1 MLKNKKII
9 VALTGSIAAYKAAE
23 LVRLIKKSEAEV
35 RIIMTDAAKEF
46 ITPITMQALSGHPIH
61 SNLLDTEA
69 EAAMGHITLAKW
81 ADAIIV
87 SPCSAN
93 TLAKISQGL
102 GDDLLTAV
110 ILASEAKVFLAP
122 AMNQQM
128 WNAKITQENVV
139 KASLL
144 GHKILGPGEGE
155 QACGDNGSG
164 RMLEPEEIFAALEAF
179 SLSLLAGKKVL
190 ITAGPTQEPIDPVRY
205 LSNHSSGKM
214 GYALAEAAEA
224 AGASVTLIS
233 GPVNLRASSS
243 IEIINVVT
251 AKDMHTEVKKCIE
264 AADVFI
270 GCAAVSDYSPVT
282 TEPQKIK
289 KNLHEN
295 LVLELEPNPDILK
308 FVSENYSNK
317 IIIGFSAETENIE
330 DFARKKLVAKNL
342 DFIVANDVSRNDI
355 AFNAAENEVLI
366 ISKDKTKALPKASK
380 ILVAHQILNY
390 IHQDSLLH

>member
-1 MLKNKKII
+1 MLKNKNII

-46 ITPITMQALSGHPIH
+46 ITPITMQALSGYPIH

-69 EAAMGHITLAKW
+69 EAAMGHIELAKW
-81 ADAIIV
+81 ADVIVV

-102 GDDLLTAV
+102 GSDLLTAV
-110 ILASEAKVFLAP
+110 ILATEAKIFLAP

-128 WNAKITQENVV
+128 WNAQITQENVV
-139 KASLL
+139 RASSL

-155 QACGDNGSG
+155 QACGDIGSG
-164 RMLEPEEIFAALEAF
+164 RMLEPEEIFAALEAL
-179 SLSLLAGKKVL
+179 SLSLLEGKKVL

-224 AGASVTLIS
+224 AGASVTLVS

-243 IEIINVVT
+243 IEVIDVVT
-251 AKDMHTEVKKCIE
+251 AKDMFAEVKRSIE
-264 AADVFI
+264 AADIFI
-270 GCAAVSDYSPVT
+270 GCAAVADYSPVNT
-282 TEPQKIK
+282 HSQKIK
-289 KNLHEN
+289 KNLNEN
-295 LVLELEPNPDILK
+295 LLLELEPNPDILK

-317 IIIGFSAETENIE
+317 TIIGFSAETENVE
-330 DFARKKLVAKNL
+330 DFAREKLVAKNL

-366 ISKDKTKALPKASK
+366 ISKDKTKALAKASK

>member
-1 MLKNKKII
+1 MLKNKNII
-9 VALTGSIAAYKAAE
+9 IALTGSIAAYKAAE
-23 LVRLIKKSEAEV
+23 LVRLIKKSNAEV

-46 ITPITMQALSGHPIH
+46 ITPITMQALSGNPIH

-69 EAAMGHITLAKW
+69 EAAMGHIELAKW

-110 ILASEAKVFLAP
+110 ILATKAKVFLAP

-128 WNAKITQENVV
+128 WNAKITQENVA
-139 KASLL
+139 KISRH

-164 RMLEPEEIFAALEAF
+164 RMAEPEEIFAELEAF
-179 SLSLLAGKKVL
+179 CLNLLAGKKVL
-190 ITAGPTQEPIDPVRY
+190 ITAGPTQEHIDPVRY

-214 GYALAEAAEA
+214 GYALAEAAQA
-224 AGASVTLIS
+224 GGASVTLVS
-233 GPVNLRASSS
+233 GPVNLRVSSS
-243 IEIINVVT
+243 INLINVVT
-251 AKDMHTEVKKCIE
+251 ANEMLAEVKRFIE
-264 AADVFI
+264 VSDIFI
-270 GCAAVSDYSPVT
+270 GCAAVADYSPVST
-282 TEPQKIK
+282 SPQKIK
-289 KNLHEN
+289 KNLKDN
-295 LVLELEPNPDILK
+295 LLLELKPNPDILK

-317 IIIGFSAETENIE
+317 TIVGFSAETENLE
-330 DFARKKLVAKNL
+330 DFARQKLVAKNL
-342 DFIVANDVSRNDI
+342 DFIIANDVSRNDI
-355 AFNAAENEVLI
+355 AFNADENEVLI
-366 ISKDKTKALPKASK
+366 ISKDKTKTLPKASK

-390 IHQDSLLH
+390 IHQDSILH

>member
-1 MLKNKKII
+1 MLKNKNII

-46 ITPITMQALSGHPIH
+46 ITPITMQALSGNPIH
-61 SNLLDTEA
+61 SNLLDMEA
-69 EAAMGHITLAKW
+69 EAAMGHIELAKW
-81 ADAIIV
+81 ADAIVV

-93 TLAKISQGL
+93 TLAKISQGH
-102 GDDLLTAV
+102 GSDLLTAV
-110 ILASEAKVFLAP
+110 ILATEAKVFLAP

-128 WNAKITQENVV
+128 WNAQITQENVA

-155 QACGDNGSG
+155 QACGDIGSG
-164 RMLEPEEIFAALEAF
+164 RMLEPEEIVAVLEAF
-179 SLSLLAGKKVL
+179 SLSLLGGKKVL

-224 AGASVTLIS
+224 AGASVTLVS

-243 IEIINVVT
+243 IEVIDVVT
-251 AKDMHTEVKKCIE
+251 AKDMFAAVKRSIE
-264 AADVFI
+264 AADIFI
-270 GCAAVSDYSPVT
+270 GCAAVADYSPVNKHS
-282 TEPQKIK
+282 QKIK
-289 KNLHEN
+289 KNLNEN
-295 LVLELEPNPDILK
+295 LMLELEPNPDILK

-317 IIIGFSAETENIE
+317 TIIGFSAETENVE
-330 DFARKKLVAKNL
+330 DFARDKLIAKNL

-366 ISKDKTKALPKASK
+366 ISKDKTKALAKASK

-390 IHQDSLLH
+390 IYQDSLLH

>member
-1 MLKNKKII
+1 MLKNKNII
-9 VALTGSIAAYKAAE
+9 IALTGSIAAYKAAE
-23 LVRLIKKSEAEV
+23 LVRLIKKSGAEV

-46 ITPITMQALSGHPIH
+46 ITPITMQALSGNPIH
-61 SNLLDTEA
+61 SNLLDMEA
-69 EAAMGHITLAKW
+69 EAAMGHIELAKW
-81 ADAIIV
+81 ADAIVV

-102 GDDLLTAV
+102 GSDLLTAV

-128 WNAKITQENVV
+128 WNAQITQENVV
-139 KASLL
+139 RASSL

-155 QACGDNGSG
+155 QACGDIGSG

-179 SLSLLAGKKVL
+179 SLSLLGGKKVL

-224 AGASVTLIS
+224 AGASVTLVS

-243 IEIINVVT
+243 IEVIDVVT
-251 AKDMHTEVKKCIE
+251 AKDMFAEVKRSIE
-264 AADVFI
+264 AADIFI
-270 GCAAVSDYSPVT
+270 GCAAVADYSPVNT
-282 TEPQKIK
+282 HSQKIK
-289 KNLHEN
+289 KNLNEN
-295 LVLELEPNPDILK
+295 LLLELEPNPDILK

-317 IIIGFSAETENIE
+317 TIIGFSAETENVE
-330 DFARKKLVAKNL
+330 DFAREKLVAKNL

-366 ISKDKTKALPKASK
+366 ISKDKTKALAKASK

>member
-1 MLKNKKII
+1 MLKNKNII

-23 LVRLIKKSEAEV
+23 LVRLIKKSGAEV

-46 ITPITMQALSGHPIH
+46 ITPITMQALSGNPIH
-61 SNLLDTEA
+61 SNLLDMEA
-69 EAAMGHITLAKW
+69 EAAMGHIELAKW
-81 ADAIIV
+81 ADAIVV

-102 GDDLLTAV
+102 GSDLLTAV

-128 WNAKITQENVV
+128 WNAQITQENVV
-139 KASLL
+139 RASSL

-155 QACGDNGSG
+155 QACGDIGSG

-179 SLSLLAGKKVL
+179 SLSLLGGKKVL

-224 AGASVTLIS
+224 AGASVTLVS

-243 IEIINVVT
+243 IEVIDVVT
-251 AKDMHTEVKKCIE
+251 AKDMFAEVKRSIE
-264 AADVFI
+264 AADIFI
-270 GCAAVSDYSPVT
+270 GCAAVADYSPLNT
-282 TEPQKIK
+282 HSQKIK
-289 KNLHEN
+289 KNLNEN
-295 LVLELEPNPDILK
+295 LLLELEPNPDILK

-317 IIIGFSAETENIE
+317 TIIGFSAETENVE
-330 DFARKKLVAKNL
+330 DFAREKLVAKNL

-366 ISKDKTKALPKASK
+366 ISKDKTKALAKASK

-390 IHQDSLLH
+390 IYQDSLLH

>member
-1 MLKNKKII
+1 MLKNKNII

-23 LVRLIKKSEAEV
+23 LVRLIKKSGAEV

-46 ITPITMQALSGHPIH
+46 ITPITMQALSGNPIH
-61 SNLLDTEA
+61 SNLLDMEA
-69 EAAMGHITLAKW
+69 EAAMGHIELAKW
-81 ADAIIV
+81 ADAIVV

-102 GDDLLTAV
+102 GSDLLTTV

-128 WNAKITQENVV
+128 WNAQITQENVV
-139 KASLL
+139 RASSL

-155 QACGDNGSG
+155 QACGDIGSG

-179 SLSLLAGKKVL
+179 SLSLLGGKKVL

-224 AGASVTLIS
+224 AGASVTLVS

-243 IEIINVVT
+243 IEVIYVVT
-251 AKDMHTEVKKCIE
+251 AKDMFAEVKRSIK
-264 AADVFI
+264 AADIFI
-270 GCAAVSDYSPVT
+270 GCAAVADYSPLNT
-282 TEPQKIK
+282 HSQKIK
-289 KNLHEN
+289 KNLNEN
-295 LVLELEPNPDILK
+295 LLLELEPNPDILK

-317 IIIGFSAETENIE
+317 TIIGFSAETENVE
-330 DFARKKLVAKNL
+330 DFAREKLVAKNL

-366 ISKDKTKALPKASK
+366 ISKDKTKALAKASK

>member
-1 MLKNKKII
+1 MLKNKNII
-9 VALTGSIAAYKAAE
+9 IALTGSIAAYKAAE
-23 LVRLIKKSEAEV
+23 LVRLIKKSNAEV

-46 ITPITMQALSGHPIH
+46 ITPITMQALSGNPIH

-69 EAAMGHITLAKW
+69 EAAMGHIELAKW

-110 ILASEAKVFLAP
+110 ILATKAKVFLAP

-128 WNAKITQENVV
+128 WNAKITQENVA
-139 KASLL
+139 KISRH

-164 RMLEPEEIFAALEAF
+164 RMVEPEEIFAELEAF
-179 SLSLLAGKKVL
+179 CLNLLAGKKVL
-190 ITAGPTQEPIDPVRY
+190 ITAGPTQEHIDPVRY

-214 GYALAEAAEA
+214 GYALAEAAQA
-224 AGASVTLIS
+224 GGASVTLVS
-233 GPVNLRASSS
+233 GPVNLRVSSS
-243 IEIINVVT
+243 INLINVVT
-251 AKDMHTEVKKCIE
+251 ANEMLAEVKRFIE
-264 AADVFI
+264 VSDIFI
-270 GCAAVSDYSPVT
+270 GCAAVADYSPVST
-282 TEPQKIK
+282 SPQKIK
-289 KNLHEN
+289 KNLKDN
-295 LVLELEPNPDILK
+295 LLLELKPNPDILK

-317 IIIGFSAETENIE
+317 TIVGFSAETENLE
-330 DFARKKLVAKNL
+330 DFARQKLVAKNL
-342 DFIVANDVSRNDI
+342 DFIIANDVSRNDI
-355 AFNAAENEVLI
+355 AFNADENEVLI
-366 ISKDKTKALPKASK
+366 ISRDKTKTLPKASK

-390 IHQDSLLH
+390 IHQDSILH

>member
-110 ILASEAKVFLAP
+110 ILASKAKVFLAP

-155 QACGDNGSG
+155 QACGDTGSG

-270 GCAAVSDYSPVT
+270 GCAAVADYSPVT
-282 TEPQKIK
+282 TQPQKIK

>member
-155 QACGDNGSG
+155 QACGDTGSG

-224 AGASVTLIS
+224 AGACVTLIS

-270 GCAAVSDYSPVT
+270 GCAAVADYSPVT
-282 TEPQKIK
+282 TQPQKIK

-380 ILVAHQILNY
+380 ILLAQIF
-390 IHQDSLLH
+390 

>member
-23 LVRLIKKSEAEV
+23 LVRLIKKSQAEV

-139 KASLL
+139 KVSLL

-155 QACGDNGSG
+155 QACGDTGSG

-270 GCAAVSDYSPVT
+270 GCAAVADYSPVT
-282 TEPQKIK
+282 TQPQKIK

-380 ILVAHQILNY
+380 ILLAHQILNY

>member
-1 MLKNKKII
+1 MLKNKNII

-46 ITPITMQALSGHPIH
+46 ITPITMQALSGNPIH
-61 SNLLDTEA
+61 SNLLDMEA
-69 EAAMGHITLAKW
+69 EAAMGHIELAKW
-81 ADAIIV
+81 ADAIVV

-102 GDDLLTAV
+102 GGDLLTAV

-128 WNAKITQENVV
+128 WNAQITQENVV
-139 KASLL
+139 RASSL

-155 QACGDNGSG
+155 QACGDIGSG

-179 SLSLLAGKKVL
+179 SLSLLGGKKVL

-224 AGASVTLIS
+224 AGASVTLVS

-243 IEIINVVT
+243 IEVIDVVT
-251 AKDMHTEVKKCIE
+251 AKDMFAEVKRSIE
-264 AADVFI
+264 AADIFI
-270 GCAAVSDYSPVT
+270 GCAAVADYSPVNT
-282 TEPQKIK
+282 HSQKIK
-289 KNLHEN
+289 KNLNEN
-295 LVLELEPNPDILK
+295 LLLELEPNPDILK

-317 IIIGFSAETENIE
+317 TIIGFSAETENVE
-330 DFARKKLVAKNL
+330 DFAREKLVAKNL

-366 ISKDKTKALPKASK
+366 ISKDKTKSLAKASK

>member
-1 MLKNKKII
+1 MLRNKKII

-164 RMLEPEEIFAALEAF
+164 RMLEPDEIFAALEAF

-270 GCAAVSDYSPVT
+270 GCAAVADYSPVT
-282 TEPQKIK
+282 TQPQKIK

>member
-1 MLKNKKII
+1 MLKNKNII

-46 ITPITMQALSGHPIH
+46 ITPITMQALSGNPIH

-69 EAAMGHITLAKW
+69 EAAMGHIELAKW
-81 ADAIIV
+81 ADVIVV

-102 GDDLLTAV
+102 GSDLLTAV
-110 ILASEAKVFLAP
+110 ILATEAKIFLAP

-128 WNAKITQENVV
+128 WNAQITQKNVV

-155 QACGDNGSG
+155 QACGDVGSG
-164 RMLEPEEIFAALEAF
+164 RMLEPDEIFAALEAF
-179 SLSLLAGKKVL
+179 ASSILGGKKVL

-224 AGASVTLIS
+224 AGASVTLVS

-243 IEIINVVT
+243 IKVIDIVT
-251 AKDMHTEVKKCIE
+251 AKDMFAQVKRYIE
-264 AADVFI
+264 PADIFI
-270 GCAAVSDYSPVT
+270 GCAAVADYSPVNKH
-282 TEPQKIK
+282 PQKIK
-289 KNLHEN
+289 KNLDKN
-295 LVLELEPNPDILK
+295 LMLELEPNPDILK

-317 IIIGFSAETENIE
+317 TIIGFSAETENIE
-330 DFARKKLVAKNL
+330 GFAREKLVAKNL

-366 ISKDKTKALPKASK
+366 ISKDKTKALTKASK

-390 IHQDSLLH
+390 IYQDSLLH

>member
-1 MLKNKKII
+1 MLKNKNII

-23 LVRLIKKSEAEV
+23 LVRLIKKSGAEV

-46 ITPITMQALSGHPIH
+46 ITPITMQALSGNPIH
-61 SNLLDTEA
+61 SNLLDMEA
-69 EAAMGHITLAKW
+69 EAAMGHIELAKW
-81 ADAIIV
+81 ADAIVV

-102 GDDLLTAV
+102 GSDLLTAV

-128 WNAKITQENVV
+128 WNAQITQENVV
-139 KASLL
+139 RASSL

-155 QACGDNGSG
+155 QACGDIGSG
-164 RMLEPEEIFAALEAF
+164 RMLEPEEIFAALKAF
-179 SLSLLAGKKVL
+179 SLSLLGGKKVL

-224 AGASVTLIS
+224 AGASVTLVS

-243 IEIINVVT
+243 IEVIDVVT
-251 AKDMHTEVKKCIE
+251 AKDMFAEVKRSIE
-264 AADVFI
+264 AADIFI
-270 GCAAVSDYSPVT
+270 GCAAVADYSPLNT
-282 TEPQKIK
+282 HSQKIK
-289 KNLHEN
+289 KNLNEN
-295 LVLELEPNPDILK
+295 LLLELEPNPDILK

-317 IIIGFSAETENIE
+317 TIIGFSAETENVE
-330 DFARKKLVAKNL
+330 DFAREKLVAKNL

-366 ISKDKTKALPKASK
+366 ISKDKTKALAKASK

>member
-1 MLKNKKII
+1 MLKNKNII

-46 ITPITMQALSGHPIH
+46 ITPITMQALSGNPIH

-69 EAAMGHITLAKW
+69 EAAMGHIELAKW
-81 ADAIIV
+81 ADVIVV

-102 GDDLLTAV
+102 GSDLLTAV
-110 ILASEAKVFLAP
+110 ILATEAKIFLAP

-128 WNAKITQENVV
+128 WNAQITQENVV
-139 KASLL
+139 RASSL

-155 QACGDNGSG
+155 QACGDIGSG
-164 RMLEPEEIFAALEAF
+164 RMLEPEEIFAALEAL
-179 SLSLLAGKKVL
+179 SLSLLEGKKVL

-224 AGASVTLIS
+224 AGASVTLVS

-243 IEIINVVT
+243 IEVIDVVT
-251 AKDMHTEVKKCIE
+251 AKDMFAEVKRSIE
-264 AADVFI
+264 AADIFI
-270 GCAAVSDYSPVT
+270 GCAAVADYSPVNT
-282 TEPQKIK
+282 HSQKIK
-289 KNLHEN
+289 KNLNEN
-295 LVLELEPNPDILK
+295 LLLELEPNPDILK

-317 IIIGFSAETENIE
+317 TIIGFSAETENVE
-330 DFARKKLVAKNL
+330 DFAREKLVAKNL

-366 ISKDKTKALPKASK
+366 ISKDKTKALAKASK

>member
-1 MLKNKKII
+1 MLKNKNII
-9 VALTGSIAAYKAAE
+9 IALTGSIAAYKAAE
-23 LVRLIKKSEAEV
+23 LVRLIKKSNAEV

-46 ITPITMQALSGHPIH
+46 ITPITMQALSGNPIH

-69 EAAMGHITLAKW
+69 EAAMGHIELAKW

-110 ILASEAKVFLAP
+110 ILATKAKVFLAP

-128 WNAKITQENVV
+128 WNAKITQENVA
-139 KASLL
+139 KISRH

-164 RMLEPEEIFAALEAF
+164 RMVEPEEIFAELEAF
-179 SLSLLAGKKVL
+179 CLNLLSGKKVL
-190 ITAGPTQEPIDPVRY
+190 ITAGPTQEHIDPVRY

-214 GYALAEAAEA
+214 GYALAEAAQA
-224 AGASVTLIS
+224 GGASVTLVS

-243 IEIINVVT
+243 INLINVVT
-251 AKDMHTEVKKCIE
+251 ANEMLAEVKRFIE
-264 AADVFI
+264 VSDIFI
-270 GCAAVSDYSPVT
+270 GCAAVADYSPVST
-282 TEPQKIK
+282 SPQKIK
-289 KNLHEN
+289 KNLKDN
-295 LVLELEPNPDILK
+295 LLLELKPNPDILK

-317 IIIGFSAETENIE
+317 TIVGFSAETENLE
-330 DFARKKLVAKNL
+330 DFARQKLVAKNL
-342 DFIVANDVSRNDI
+342 DFIIANDVSRNDI
-355 AFNAAENEVLI
+355 AFNADENEVLI
-366 ISKDKTKALPKASK
+366 ISRDKTKTLPKAAK

-390 IHQDSLLH
+390 IYQDSILH

>member
-1 MLKNKKII
+1 MLKNKNII

-23 LVRLIKKSEAEV
+23 LVRLIKKSGAEV

-46 ITPITMQALSGHPIH
+46 ITPITMQALSGNPIH
-61 SNLLDTEA
+61 SNLLDMEA
-69 EAAMGHITLAKW
+69 EAAMGHIELAKW
-81 ADAIIV
+81 ADAIVV

-102 GDDLLTAV
+102 GSDLLTAV

-128 WNAKITQENVV
+128 WNAQITQENVV
-139 KASLL
+139 RASSL

-155 QACGDNGSG
+155 QACGDIGSG
-164 RMLEPEEIFAALEAF
+164 RMLEPEEIVAVLEAF
-179 SLSLLAGKKVL
+179 SLSLLGGKKVL

-224 AGASVTLIS
+224 AGASVTLVS

-243 IEIINVVT
+243 IEVIDVVT
-251 AKDMHTEVKKCIE
+251 AKDMFAEVKRSIE
-264 AADVFI
+264 AADIFI
-270 GCAAVSDYSPVT
+270 GCAAVADYSPVNKHS
-282 TEPQKIK
+282 QKIK
-289 KNLHEN
+289 KNLNEN
-295 LVLELEPNPDILK
+295 LMLELEPNPDILK

-317 IIIGFSAETENIE
+317 TIIGFSAETENVE
-330 DFARKKLVAKNL
+330 DFAREKLVAKNL

-366 ISKDKTKALPKASK
+366 ISKDKTKALAKASK

>member
-46 ITPITMQALSGHPIH
+46 ITPITMQALSGNPIH

-155 QACGDNGSG
+155 QACGDTGSG

-270 GCAAVSDYSPVT
+270 GCAAVADYSPVT
-282 TEPQKIK
+282 TQPQKIK

-380 ILVAHQILNY
+380 ILLAHQILNY

>member
-155 QACGDNGSG
+155 QACGDTGSG

-224 AGASVTLIS
+224 AGACVTLIS

-270 GCAAVSDYSPVT
+270 GCAAVADYSPVT
-282 TEPQKIK
+282 TQPQKIK

-380 ILVAHQILNY
+380 ILLAHQILNY

>member
-1 MLKNKKII
+1 MLKNKNII
-9 VALTGSIAAYKAAE
+9 IALTGSIAAYKAAE
-23 LVRLIKKSEAEV
+23 LVRLIKKSNAEV

-46 ITPITMQALSGHPIH
+46 ITPITMQALSGNPIH

-69 EAAMGHITLAKW
+69 EAAMGHIELAKW

-110 ILASEAKVFLAP
+110 ILATKAKVFLAP

-128 WNAKITQENVV
+128 WNAKITQENVA
-139 KASLL
+139 KISRH

-164 RMLEPEEIFAALEAF
+164 RMVEPEEIFAELEAF
-179 SLSLLAGKKVL
+179 CLNLLSGKKVL
-190 ITAGPTQEPIDPVRY
+190 ITAGPTQEHIDPVRY

-214 GYALAEAAEA
+214 GYALAEAAQA
-224 AGASVTLIS
+224 GGASVTLVS

-243 IEIINVVT
+243 INLINVVT
-251 AKDMHTEVKKCIE
+251 ANEMLAEVKRFIE
-264 AADVFI
+264 VSDIFI
-270 GCAAVSDYSPVT
+270 GCAAVADYSPVST
-282 TEPQKIK
+282 SPQKIK
-289 KNLHEN
+289 KNLKDN
-295 LVLELEPNPDILK
+295 LLLELKPNPDILK

-317 IIIGFSAETENIE
+317 TIVGFSAETENLE
-330 DFARKKLVAKNL
+330 DFARQKLVAKNL
-342 DFIVANDVSRNDI
+342 DFIIANDVSRNDI
-355 AFNAAENEVLI
+355 AFNADENEVLI
-366 ISKDKTKALPKASK
+366 ISRDKTKTLPKASK

-390 IHQDSLLH
+390 IHQDSILH

>member
-139 KASLL
+139 RASLL

-270 GCAAVSDYSPVT
+270 GCAAVADYSPVT
-282 TEPQKIK
+282 TQPQKIK

>member
-155 QACGDNGSG
+155 QACGDTGSG

-179 SLSLLAGKKVL
+179 SISLLAGKKVL

-224 AGASVTLIS
+224 AGACVTLIS

-270 GCAAVSDYSPVT
+270 GCAAVADYSPVT
-282 TEPQKIK
+282 TQPQKIK

-380 ILVAHQILNY
+380 ILLAHQILNY

>member
-1 MLKNKKII
+1 MLRNKKII

-270 GCAAVSDYSPVT
+270 GCAAVADYSPVT
-282 TEPQKIK
+282 TQPQKIK

>member
-1 MLKNKKII
+1 MLKNKNII

-23 LVRLIKKSEAEV
+23 LVRLIKKSGAEV

-46 ITPITMQALSGHPIH
+46 ITPITMQALSGNPIH
-61 SNLLDTEA
+61 SNLLDMEA
-69 EAAMGHITLAKW
+69 EAAMGHIELAKW
-81 ADAIIV
+81 ADAIVV

-102 GDDLLTAV
+102 GSDLLTAV

-128 WNAKITQENVV
+128 WNAQITQENVV
-139 KASLL
+139 RASSL
-144 GHKILGPGEGE
+144 GHKILGPGEGG
-155 QACGDNGSG
+155 QACGDIGSG

-179 SLSLLAGKKVL
+179 SLSLLGGKKVL

-224 AGASVTLIS
+224 AGASVTLVS

-243 IEIINVVT
+243 IEVIDVVT
-251 AKDMHTEVKKCIE
+251 AKDMFAEVKRSIE
-264 AADVFI
+264 AADIFI
-270 GCAAVSDYSPVT
+270 GCAAVADYSPVNT
-282 TEPQKIK
+282 HSQKIK
-289 KNLHEN
+289 KNLNEN
-295 LVLELEPNPDILK
+295 LLLELEPNPDILK

-317 IIIGFSAETENIE
+317 TIIGFSAETENVE
-330 DFARKKLVAKNL
+330 DFAREKLVAKNL

-366 ISKDKTKALPKASK
+366 ISKDKTKALAKASK

>member
-1 MLKNKKII
+1 MLKNKNII

-46 ITPITMQALSGHPIH
+46 ITPITMQALSGNPIH
-61 SNLLDTEA
+61 SNLLDMEA
-69 EAAMGHITLAKW
+69 EAAMGHIELAKW
-81 ADAIIV
+81 ADAIVV

-102 GDDLLTAV
+102 GSDLLTAV

-128 WNAKITQENVV
+128 WNAQITQENVV
-139 KASLL
+139 RASSL

-155 QACGDNGSG
+155 QACGDIGSG
-164 RMLEPEEIFAALEAF
+164 RMLEPEEIFAALEAL
-179 SLSLLAGKKVL
+179 SLSLLEGKKVL

-224 AGASVTLIS
+224 AGASVTLVS

-243 IEIINVVT
+243 IEVIDVVT
-251 AKDMHTEVKKCIE
+251 AKDMFAEVKRSIE
-264 AADVFI
+264 AADIFI
-270 GCAAVSDYSPVT
+270 GCAAVADYSPVNT
-282 TEPQKIK
+282 HSQKIK
-289 KNLHEN
+289 KNLNEN
-295 LVLELEPNPDILK
+295 LLLELEPNPDILK

-317 IIIGFSAETENIE
+317 TIIGFSAETENVE
-330 DFARKKLVAKNL
+330 DFAREKLVAKNL

-366 ISKDKTKALPKASK
+366 ISKDKTKALAKASK

>member
-155 QACGDNGSG
+155 QACGDTGSG

-264 AADVFI
+264 VADVFI
-270 GCAAVSDYSPVT
+270 GCAAVADYSPVT
-282 TEPQKIK
+282 TQPQKIK

-366 ISKDKTKALPKASK
+366 ISRDKTKALPKASK

>member
-155 QACGDNGSG
+155 QACGDTGSG

-270 GCAAVSDYSPVT
+270 GCAAVADYSPVT
-282 TEPQKIK
+282 TQPQKIK

-380 ILVAHQILNY
+380 ILLAHQILNY

>member
-1 MLKNKKII
+1 MLKNKNII

-23 LVRLIKKSEAEV
+23 LVRLIKKSGAEV

-46 ITPITMQALSGHPIH
+46 ITPITMQALSGNPIH
-61 SNLLDTEA
+61 SNLLDMEA
-69 EAAMGHITLAKW
+69 EAAMGHIELAKW
-81 ADAIIV
+81 ADAIVV

-102 GDDLLTAV
+102 GSDLLTAV

-128 WNAKITQENVV
+128 WNAQITQENVV
-139 KASLL
+139 RASSL

-155 QACGDNGSG
+155 QACGDIGSG

-179 SLSLLAGKKVL
+179 SLSLLGGKKVL

-224 AGASVTLIS
+224 AGASVTLVS

-243 IEIINVVT
+243 IEVIDVVT
-251 AKDMHTEVKKCIE
+251 AKDMFAEVKRSIE
-264 AADVFI
+264 AADIFI
-270 GCAAVSDYSPVT
+270 GCAAVADYSPLNT
-282 TEPQKIK
+282 HSQKIK
-289 KNLHEN
+289 KNLNEN
-295 LVLELEPNPDILK
+295 LLLELEPNPDILK

-317 IIIGFSAETENIE
+317 TIIGFSAETENVE
-330 DFARKKLVAKNL
+330 DFAREKLVAKNL

-366 ISKDKTKALPKASK
+366 ISKDKTKALTKASK

>member
-1 MLKNKKII
+1 MLKNKNII

-46 ITPITMQALSGHPIH
+46 ITPITMQALSGNPIH

-69 EAAMGHITLAKW
+69 EAAMGHIELAKW
-81 ADAIIV
+81 ADVIVV

-102 GDDLLTAV
+102 GSDLLTAV
-110 ILASEAKVFLAP
+110 ILATEAKIFLAP

-128 WNAKITQENVV
+128 WNAQITQENVV
-139 KASLL
+139 RASSL

-155 QACGDNGSG
+155 QACGDIGSG
-164 RMLEPEEIFAALEAF
+164 RMLEPEEIFVALEAF
-179 SLSLLAGKKVL
+179 SLSLLERKKVL

-224 AGASVTLIS
+224 AGASVTLVS

-243 IEIINVVT
+243 IEVIDVVT
-251 AKDMHTEVKKCIE
+251 AKDMFAEVKRSIE
-264 AADVFI
+264 AADIFI
-270 GCAAVSDYSPVT
+270 GCAAVADYSPVNT
-282 TEPQKIK
+282 HSQKIK
-289 KNLHEN
+289 KNLNEN
-295 LVLELEPNPDILK
+295 LLLELEPNPDILK

-317 IIIGFSAETENIE
+317 TIIGFSAETENVE
-330 DFARKKLVAKNL
+330 DFAREKLVAKNL

-366 ISKDKTKALPKASK
+366 ISKDKTKALAKASK

>member
-1 MLKNKKII
+1 MLKNKNII

-46 ITPITMQALSGHPIH
+46 ITPITMQALSGNPIH
-61 SNLLDTEA
+61 SNLLDMEA
-69 EAAMGHITLAKW
+69 EAAMGHIELAKW
-81 ADAIIV
+81 ADAIVV

-102 GDDLLTAV
+102 GSDLLTAV

-128 WNAKITQENVV
+128 WNAQITQENVV
-139 KASLL
+139 RASSL

-155 QACGDNGSG
+155 QACGDIGSG
-164 RMLEPEEIFAALEAF
+164 RMLEPEEIVAVLEAF
-179 SLSLLAGKKVL
+179 SLSLLGGKKVL

-224 AGASVTLIS
+224 AGASVTLVS

-243 IEIINVVT
+243 IELIDVVT
-251 AKDMHTEVKKCIE
+251 AKDMFAEVKRSIE
-264 AADVFI
+264 AADIFI
-270 GCAAVSDYSPVT
+270 GCAAVADYSPLNT
-282 TEPQKIK
+282 HSQKIK
-289 KNLHEN
+289 KNLNEN
-295 LVLELEPNPDILK
+295 LLLELEPNPDILK

-317 IIIGFSAETENIE
+317 TIIGFSAETENVE
-330 DFARKKLVAKNL
+330 DFARDKLIAKNL

-366 ISKDKTKALPKASK
+366 ISKDKTKALAKASK

>member
-1 MLKNKKII
+1 MLKNKNII

-23 LVRLIKKSEAEV
+23 LVRLIKKSGAEV

-46 ITPITMQALSGHPIH
+46 ITPITMQALSGNPIH
-61 SNLLDTEA
+61 SNLLDMEA
-69 EAAMGHITLAKW
+69 EAAMGHIELAKW
-81 ADAIIV
+81 ADAIVV

-102 GDDLLTAV
+102 GSDLLTAV

-128 WNAKITQENVV
+128 WNAQITQENVV
-139 KASLL
+139 RASSL

-155 QACGDNGSG
+155 QACGDIGSG
-164 RMLEPEEIFAALEAF
+164 RMLEPEEIFVALEAF
-179 SLSLLAGKKVL
+179 SLSLLGGKKVL

-224 AGASVTLIS
+224 AGASVTLVS

-243 IEIINVVT
+243 IEVIDVVT
-251 AKDMHTEVKKCIE
+251 AKDMFAEVKRSIE
-264 AADVFI
+264 AADIFI
-270 GCAAVSDYSPVT
+270 GCAAVADYSPLNT
-282 TEPQKIK
+282 HSQKIK
-289 KNLHEN
+289 KNLNEN
-295 LVLELEPNPDILK
+295 LLLELEPNPDILK

-317 IIIGFSAETENIE
+317 TIIGFSAETENVE
-330 DFARKKLVAKNL
+330 DFAREKLVAKNL

-366 ISKDKTKALPKASK
+366 ISKDKTKALAKASK

>member
-1 MLKNKKII
+1 MLKNKNII

-46 ITPITMQALSGHPIH
+46 ITPITMQALSGNPIH
-61 SNLLDTEA
+61 SNLLDMEA
-69 EAAMGHITLAKW
+69 EAAMGHIELAKW
-81 ADAIIV
+81 ADAIVV

-102 GDDLLTAV
+102 GSDLLTAV

-128 WNAKITQENVV
+128 WNAQITQENVV
-139 KASLL
+139 RASSL

-155 QACGDNGSG
+155 QACGDIGSG
-164 RMLEPEEIFAALEAF
+164 RMLEPEEIFVALEAF
-179 SLSLLAGKKVL
+179 SLSLLERKKVL

-224 AGASVTLIS
+224 AGASVTLVS

-243 IEIINVVT
+243 IEVIDVVT
-251 AKDMHTEVKKCIE
+251 AKDMFAEVKRSIE
-264 AADVFI
+264 AADIFI
-270 GCAAVSDYSPVT
+270 GCAAVADYSPVNT
-282 TEPQKIK
+282 HSQKIK
-289 KNLHEN
+289 KNLNEN
-295 LVLELEPNPDILK
+295 LLLELEPNPDILK

-317 IIIGFSAETENIE
+317 TIIGFSAETENVE
-330 DFARKKLVAKNL
+330 DFAREKLVAKNL

-366 ISKDKTKALPKASK
+366 ISKDKTKALAKASK

>member
-1 MLKNKKII
+1 MLKNKNII

-46 ITPITMQALSGHPIH
+46 ITPITMQALSGYPIH

-69 EAAMGHITLAKW
+69 EAAMGHIELAKW
-81 ADAIIV
+81 ADVIVV

-102 GDDLLTAV
+102 GSDLLTAV
-110 ILASEAKVFLAP
+110 ILATEAKIFLAP

-128 WNAKITQENVV
+128 WNAQITQENVV
-139 KASLL
+139 RASSL

-155 QACGDNGSG
+155 QACGDIGSG
-164 RMLEPEEIFAALEAF
+164 RMLEPEEIFASLEAL
-179 SLSLLAGKKVL
+179 SLSLLEGKKVL

-224 AGASVTLIS
+224 AGASVTLVS

-243 IEIINVVT
+243 IEVIDVVT
-251 AKDMHTEVKKCIE
+251 AKDMFAEVKRSIE
-264 AADVFI
+264 AADIFI
-270 GCAAVSDYSPVT
+270 GCAAVADYSPVNT
-282 TEPQKIK
+282 HSQKIK
-289 KNLHEN
+289 KNLNEN
-295 LVLELEPNPDILK
+295 LLLELEPNPDILK

-317 IIIGFSAETENIE
+317 TIIGFSAETENVE
-330 DFARKKLVAKNL
+330 DFAREKLVAKNL

-366 ISKDKTKALPKASK
+366 ISKDKTKALAKASK